1 MKRDLAAVIGD
12 LRADKG
18 PPFLL
23 VFGDDLQVQETCT
36 TIIDLLV
43 PEAHRSF
50 NLERFDGRAVTWDR
64 LEASLLTPPFFP
76 GKKVLW
82 VENVPYFFTRE
93 QKGELGAQVLRLWSE
108 GKKEEASKLLVDL
121 LAVEGWTQEQWNQLE
136 SLSSSGPLMELL
148 DLEQPDVRNEAEA
161 LLAYCRSRGMNLS
174 ARKGAEDQKLAE
186 WLERGLPDG
195 NFILLTAVQVDRRTR
210 LYKRLEEMGAAF
222 YIGVERDRSG
232 KVNREKLAEFIIQR
246 LRRAGKT
253 LDSQAHELIVIRAS
267 DDLRSLSQEL
277 QKLVLYVGD
286 RTSIRAEDVAAIF
299 TDDGAEWIFDLTKAI
314 SDREALAALAHVGR
328 LIAQGEH
335 PLKLLGMIASEVRRL
350 FSARQLLENELR
362 DCWRRGMTYPQYQQ
376 SVVKHRGPLLTRNP
390 YADYMCLQRADRFS
404 IGTLRCYLDEV
415 YAADLAL
422 KSSGGNPRLVME
434 RLILDMCLQS

>member
-1 MKRDLAAVIGD
+1 VKRDLAAVIGD
-12 LRADKG
+12 IRADKG

-23 VFGDDLQVQETCT
+23 VFGDDLQVQETCN

-43 PEAHRSF
+43 PEGHRSF
-50 NLERFDGRAVTWDR
+50 NLERFDGRSVTWDR

-82 VENVPYFFTRE
+82 VESVPYFFSRE
-93 QKGELGAQVLRLWSE
+93 QKGELGEQVLRLWSE
-108 GKKEEASKLLVDL
+108 GKRDEASKLLLDL

-136 SLSSSGPLMELL
+136 SSSSGRFMELL
-148 DLEQPDVRNEAEA
+148 DLEQPDRRSEAEA
-161 LLAYCRSRGMNLS
+161 LLAYCRSREMNLS
-174 ARKGAEDQKLAE
+174 ARKGAEDQKLME

-210 LYKRLEEMGAAF
+210 LYKRLEEIGAAF

-232 KVNREKLAEFIIQR
+232 KVNREKLADFIIQR

-253 LDSQAHELIVIRAS
+253 LDSQARELILVRAS
-267 DDLRSLSQEL
+267 DDLRRVSQEL

-286 RTSIRAEDVAAIF
+286 RTSIRADDVAAIF
-299 TDDGAEWIFDLTKAI
+299 TDDGTEWIFDLTKAI
-314 SDREALAALAHVGR
+314 SDREALAALAHLGR

-362 DCWRRGMTYPQYQQ
+362 GYWRRGMSYSQYQQ
-376 SVVKHRGPLLTRNP
+376 SMVKQRVPMLTRNP

-404 IGTLRCYLDEV
+404 IGTLRRYMNEI
-415 YAADLAL
+415 YAADVSL
-422 KSSGGNPRLVME
+422 KSSGGNPRLAME
-434 RLILDMCLQS
+434 RLILEMCLQS

>member
-1 MKRDLAAVIGD
+1 VKRDLAAVIGD
-12 LRADKG
+12 IRADKG

-23 VFGDDLQVQETCT
+23 VFGDDLQVQETCN

-43 PEAHRSF
+43 PEGHRSF
-50 NLERFDGRAVTWDR
+50 NLERFDGRSVTWDR

-82 VENVPYFFTRE
+82 VENVPYFFSRE
-93 QKGELGAQVLRLWSE
+93 QKGELGEQVLRLWSE
-108 GKKEEASKLLVDL
+108 GKRDEASKLLLDL

-136 SLSSSGPLMELL
+136 SSSSGRFMELL
-148 DLEQPDVRNEAEA
+148 DLEQPDGRSEAEA
-161 LLAYCRSRGMNLS
+161 LLAYCRSREMNLS

-210 LYKRLEEMGAAF
+210 LYKRLEEIGAAF

-232 KVNREKLAEFIIQR
+232 KVNREKLADFIIQR
-246 LRRAGKT
+246 LHRAGKT
-253 LDSQAHELIVIRAS
+253 LDSQARELILVRAS
-267 DDLRSLSQEL
+267 DDLRRVSQEL

-286 RTSIRAEDVAAIF
+286 RTSIRADDVAAIF
-299 TDDGAEWIFDLTKAI
+299 TDDGTEWIFDLTKAI
-314 SDREALAALAHVGR
+314 SDREALAALAHLGR

-362 DCWRRGMTYPQYQQ
+362 GYWRRGMTYSQYQQ
-376 SVVKHRGPLLTRNP
+376 SMVKQRVPMLTRNP

-404 IGTLRCYLDEV
+404 IGTLRRYMNEI
-415 YAADLAL
+415 YAADVSL
-422 KSSGGNPRLVME
+422 KSSGGNPRLAME
-434 RLILDMCLQS
+434 RLILEMCLQS